1 MKTIAIHPETKTETK
16 IKGNFLTRWHRNQE
30 IAFEES
36 RFGRMVIFL
45 TAQSCLG
52 SVAAM
57 FALQNHAGDWAL
69 ITAAAVTMWSNSMFI
84 AQASAKWCLLIFYMS
99 LIVNTTLILMYV

>member
-1 MKTIAIHPETKTETK
+1 MEAITVKSESITG
-16 IKGNFLTRWHRNQE
+16 GNFLTRWFHNQE
-30 IAFEES
+30 IVFEES

-52 SVAAM
+52 SIAAM
-57 FALQNHAGDWAL
+57 LALQNHAGDWAL

-84 AQASAKWCLLIFYMS
+84 AQASAKWCLLIFYLS
-99 LIVNTTLILMYV
+99 LIVNTTLILIYV